1 MKKSLILIVALLLQ
15 SLGLYAAD
23 PVVTTNPEVVRGA
36 TLAFAFGS
44 VDPRGN
50 TVTEKGIC
58 WATSPYPGIEDN
70 TVTATA
76 LSYRCRLDNLPPA
89 SRLYIRAYAK
99 TSDNRVFYGENET
112 FTTIPKGKVTYT
124 VNQPAAEDIDH
135 YNRIKA
141 SAEISVDYYNNLTS
155 ISNKHLWFNYS
166 SGVPTADANYDG
178 WIRFG
183 SNASYQQVGT
193 ALHEMAHCIG
203 VGTHGS
209 WAGLLLKNGVYQ
221 GRRANRVLQ
230 LMTGD
235 PKTFVRGDN
244 THFWPYGINGAH
256 EDDRNE
262 MTYIINTMLV
272 QAMGEDGLPPSGGF
286 ATPAET
292 FAAKAGKKYYIKSEA
307 VEQGRDSMFLVAGT
321 NNLLTLETMSPAQAL
336 ADDRAA
342 WYFHF
347 DPATQY
353 YYIRNAATG
362 KHLGLNA
369 TQAYNGFM
377 LMDSAQTAVEK
388 LHVQLIRNRND
399 IMSGDERAWMNLS
412 GFWIINPRGRSS
424 QSLRAFAQTIYSYN
438 TSLVD
443 ASSTLRWVL
452 MDEEQTGQFD
462 RIIRGQGVFDPD
474 TSLVYT
480 IKPVKVDA
488 RLKAYVTNNVH
499 LVNLREDD
507 QRQKWKLQAVE
518 SQEEGAKR
526 YYLYNLGAQK
536 CLTIQKW
543 IGEETSTAQAL
554 RNTKMLAKDPENI
567 HQQLSL
573 KSVEV
578 DFSGEVPVRYITIE
592 NDHPVMLDTVLD
604 ERAFRLEVLNESVNS
619 QVGNRFD
626 VDGVRDAQR
635 WILIAD
641 QVQTAL
647 PEASVAKADLF
658 YRDGLLHYRLPENS
672 TLEVFTLTGQLVAK
686 TQAGMDEG
694 ELELDKGI
702 YMVRVRQQQGTEV
715 FKILA
720 H

>member
-1 MKKSLILIVALLLQ
+1 
-15 SLGLYAAD
+15 
-23 PVVTTNPEVVRGA
+23 
-36 TLAFAFGS
+36 
-44 VDPRGN
+44 
-50 TVTEKGIC
+50 
-58 WATSPYPGIEDN
+58 
-70 TVTATA
+70 
-76 LSYRCRLDNLPPA
+76 
-89 SRLYIRAYAK
+89 
-99 TSDNRVFYGENET
+99 
-112 FTTIPKGKVTYT
+112 
-124 VNQPAAEDIDH
+124 
-135 YNRIKA
+135 
-141 SAEISVDYYNNLTS
+141 
-155 ISNKHLWFNYS
+155 
-166 SGVPTADANYDG
+166 
-178 WIRFG
+178 
-183 SNASYQQVGT
+183 
-193 ALHEMAHCIG
+193 
-203 VGTHGS
+203 
-209 WAGLLLKNGVYQ
+209 
-221 GRRANRVLQ
+221 
-230 LMTGD
+230 
-235 PKTFVRGDN
+235 
-244 THFWPYGINGAH
+244 
-256 EDDRNE
+256 
-262 MTYIINTMLV
+262 
-272 QAMGEDGLPPSGGF
+272 
-286 ATPAET
+286 
-292 FAAKAGKKYYIKSEA
+292 
-307 VEQGRDSMFLVAGT
+307 
-321 NNLLTLETMSPAQAL
+321 
-336 ADDRAA
+336 
-342 WYFHF
+342 
-347 DPATQY
+347 
-353 YYIRNAATG
+353 
-362 KHLGLNA
+362 
-369 TQAYNGFM
+369 
-377 LMDSAQTAVEK
+377 
-388 LHVQLIRNRND
+388 
-399 IMSGDERAWMNLS
+399 AWMNLS

-424 QSLRAFAQTIYSYN
+424 QSLRAFAQSIYSYN
-438 TSLVD
+438 TTLVD
-443 ASSTLRWVL
+443 ASSTLRWIL
-452 MDEEQTGQFD
+452 MDEEETHQFD
-462 RIIRGQGVFDPD
+462 RIIQGQGVFDPD

-480 IKPVKVDA
+480 IKPAKMDV

-604 ERAFRLEVLNESVNS
+604 ERAFRLEVLNETVNS

-626 VDGVRDAQR
+626 VDGVRDTQR